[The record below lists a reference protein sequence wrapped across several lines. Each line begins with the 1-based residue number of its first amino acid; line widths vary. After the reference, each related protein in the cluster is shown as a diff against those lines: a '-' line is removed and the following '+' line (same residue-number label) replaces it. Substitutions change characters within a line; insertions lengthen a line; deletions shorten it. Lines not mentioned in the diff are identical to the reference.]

1 MVRIED
7 RTNDILNSTWLNLF
21 VLIVAITIEVAL
33 YVWSI
38 IDTPL
43 VKEAC
48 TKTKDFIVQCVL
60 YVWRV
65 CLYLKSLVFGVD
77 DNGLTD

>member
-1 MVRIED
+1 MIRIEE
-7 RTNDILNSTWLNLF
+7 RVNVLLNSTWLNLF
-21 VLIVAITIEVAL
+21 VLIIAVVIEVAL

-43 VKEAC
+43 VKEVY
-48 TKTKDFIVQCVL
+48 TKTKELIVRVVL

-65 CLYLKSLVFGVD
+65 CLYLKNLVVD
-77 DNGLTD
+77 VNGLTN